1 MSKGIISFPPSRPFS
16 GHQGA
21 LDMALQIPLTLVGL
35 QLYLSAHTL
44 NQLGGSQRGS
54 VNHLCRLVTTV
65 FGFLSVCTCFIEF
78 THISKSVR

>member
-44 NQLGGSQRGS
+44 NQLD
-54 VNHLCRLVTTV
+54 
-65 FGFLSVCTCFIEF
+65 LSVAL
-78 THISKSVR
+78 